1 MKVIFLDIDG
11 VLNCSKTP
19 NPKQLPYIVDRGL
32 LRRFVAVTRR
42 TQAKVVLS
50 STWRYDPAGLWA
62 AKHHGIR
69 FIGCTPDL
77 PGKSRCD
84 EIKRWLKAHPRVKR
98 FAILDDEDDGLDS
111 LPLFQPSAKTG
122 LTKEIATGLINY
134 LNGKTEHDMRRPL
147 LVRALRDVSAFVRGH
162 PG

>member
-1 MKVIFLDIDG
+1 MKVIFLDVDG
-11 VLNCSKTP
+11 VLNCSKTS
-19 NPKQLPYIVDRGL
+19 NPKQLPYIIDRRL
-32 LRRFVAVTRR
+32 LRRFVAITRR

-50 STWRYDPAGLWA
+50 STWRYDPVGRWA

-69 FIGCTPDL
+69 FIGWTPDL
-77 PGKSRCD
+77 PTKSRCD
-84 EIKRWLKAHPRVKR
+84 EIKRWLKAHPRVNR

-122 LTKEIATGLINY
+122 LTKEIAVGLIDY
-134 LNGKTEHDMRRPL
+134 LNGKTDQDMRRSL
-147 LVRALRDVSAFVRGH
+147 LVRTLQDVSALVRGH